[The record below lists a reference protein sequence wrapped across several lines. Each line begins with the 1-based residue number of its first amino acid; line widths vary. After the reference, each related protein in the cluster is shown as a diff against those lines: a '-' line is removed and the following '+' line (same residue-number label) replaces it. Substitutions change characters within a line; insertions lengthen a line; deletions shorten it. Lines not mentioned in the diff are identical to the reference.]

1 MAQQWCCVPL
11 CANNKQTQ
19 PYLSFYT
26 FPRDVELRRK
36 WMQATKI
43 FEGPLSKI
51 SDDTVVC
58 SLHFRSSDLL
68 KTTGGFK
75 RLKKDAVP
83 CMFRSE
89 STETRVLACG
99 HEDVGFA
106 VAASV
111 ALDHT
116 YDIRPSPGSGKR
128 VPGIFGSSS
137 GTMGKMEERPLSSGC
152 NETETHQVDLRL
164 IVNEEHI
171 KEEEY
176 GHMISCQVKDE
187 EEKPFA
193 EPHCKIETDDTDNTE
208 SRDETLQTPAEIE
221 VKIEEDEQD
230 DNQLETSSL
239 QQGTAKRLVT
249 KKAAAVS
256 KVLLWDDKG
265 WMANM
270 ESRLAARTADLTSER
285 ARVAQL
291 LAENASLKADLSA
304 SRAETDNLRQEMQG
318 LREASQRGLLMQ
330 EMRAG
335 IGELHSVLRMV
346 NSTPVR
352 LIPRRASTPAPEVD
366 SSDCQMS
373 PSAISSSLTNSIQMT
388 GQWADV
394 SLRDFGPEDHARLLQ
409 MSFGQVG
416 RYGCLLFRHIISE
429 ENYQAWSKTT
439 NWDGSRG
446 KRALP
451 QNVKSFVVSTLRRH
465 FPDMDRGELK
475 ECIDKINEFLRTTRK
490 NSQGLT
496 LL

>member
-1 MAQQWCCVPL
+1 M
-11 CANNKQTQ
+11 
-19 PYLSFYT
+19 
-26 FPRDVELRRK
+26 
-36 WMQATKI
+36 
-43 FEGPLSKI
+43 
-51 SDDTVVC
+51 
-58 SLHFRSSDLL
+58 DLGL
-68 KTTGGFK
+68 PF
-75 RLKKDAVP
+75 
-83 CMFRSE
+83 
-89 STETRVLACG
+89 
-99 HEDVGFA
+99 
-106 VAASV
+106 
-111 ALDHT
+111 
-116 YDIRPSPGSGKR
+116 
-128 VPGIFGSSS
+128 
-137 GTMGKMEERPLSSGC
+137 SSGC
-152 NETETHQVDLRL
+152 NVTEMQQVDLL
-164 IVNEEHI
+164 SMMVKQEDI

-176 GHMISCQVKDE
+176 CHIPAFQHD
-187 EEKPFA
+187 EEKPFVGL
-193 EPHCKIETDDTDNTE
+193 HCETDIEIDVAESSGTE
-208 SRDETLQTPAEIE
+208 TQQTTAVTL
-221 VKIEEDEQD
+221 KKEEDEKEFDYRDPVSLAQMKRVSVVLVD
-230 DNQLETSSL
+230 CCRTQGQQRKKDMQTNREAHQPETTSSL

-249 KKAAAVS
+249 KKTAAVS
-256 KVLLWDDKG
+256 KVLLCDDKG

-304 SRAETDNLRQEMQG
+304 SRAEADHLRREIQG
-318 LREASQRGLLMQ
+318 LREASQRGLLVE

-346 NSTPVR
+346 NSTPAR
-352 LIPRRASTPAPEVD
+352 SIPRRASTPAPEVD

-373 PSAISSSLTNSIQMT
+373 PSALSSSLTNSIQMT

-394 SLRDFGPEDHARLLQ
+394 SLRDFGPEDHVRLLQ

-446 KRALP
+446 KRSLP

-475 ECIDKINEFLRTTRK
+475 ECVDKINEFLRTTRK

>member
-1 MAQQWCCVPL
+1 M
-11 CANNKQTQ
+11 
-19 PYLSFYT
+19 
-26 FPRDVELRRK
+26 
-36 WMQATKI
+36 
-43 FEGPLSKI
+43 
-51 SDDTVVC
+51 
-58 SLHFRSSDLL
+58 DLGL
-68 KTTGGFK
+68 PF
-75 RLKKDAVP
+75 
-83 CMFRSE
+83 
-89 STETRVLACG
+89 
-99 HEDVGFA
+99 
-106 VAASV
+106 
-111 ALDHT
+111 
-116 YDIRPSPGSGKR
+116 
-128 VPGIFGSSS
+128 
-137 GTMGKMEERPLSSGC
+137 SSGC
-152 NETETHQVDLRL
+152 NVTEMQQVDLL
-164 IVNEEHI
+164 SMMVKQEDI
-171 KEEEY
+171 KEEY
-176 GHMISCQVKDE
+176 CHIPAFQHD
-187 EEKPFA
+187 EEKPFVGL
-193 EPHCKIETDDTDNTE
+193 HCETDIETDVAESSGTE
-208 SRDETLQTPAEIE
+208 TQQTTAVTL
-221 VKIEEDEQD
+221 KKEEDENEFDYRDPVSLAQMKRVSVVLVD
-230 DNQLETSSL
+230 CCRTQGQQRKKDMQTNREAHQPETTSSL

-249 KKAAAVS
+249 KKTAAVS
-256 KVLLWDDKG
+256 KVLLCDDKG

-304 SRAETDNLRQEMQG
+304 SRAEADHLRREIQG
-318 LREASQRGLLMQ
+318 LREASQRGLLVE

-346 NSTPVR
+346 NSTPAR
-352 LIPRRASTPAPEVD
+352 SIPRRASTPAPEVD

-394 SLRDFGPEDHARLLQ
+394 SLRDFGPEDHVRLLQ

-446 KRALP
+446 KRSLP

-475 ECIDKINEFLRTTRK
+475 ECVDKINEFLRTTRK